1 MLKMPWIVPVP
12 LIPVRCA
19 VPVPGRKAACMFK
32 CPVIG
37 LKVPAK
43 PIPTVPAL
51 PSIVPVNVPLPA
63 MNPDPV
69 DVITATSV
77 PDNVPEISP
86 IVLMVSL

>member
-1 MLKMPWIVPVP
+1 
-12 LIPVRCA
+12 
-19 VPVPGRKAACMFK
+19 MFK

-43 PIPTVPAL
+43 PIPTVPLL
-51 PSIVPVNVPLPA
+51 PSIAPVNVPLPA

-77 PDNVPEISP
+77 PDNVPERSP
-86 IVLMVSL
+86 SALIVRL

>member
-1 MLKMPWIVPVP
+1 MPWIVPVP
-12 LIPVRCA
+12 LIPASCP
-19 VPVPGRKAACMFK
+19 VPVPSRKAALMFN

-43 PIPTVPAL
+43 LIPTVPLL

-77 PDNVPEISP
+77 PDNVPERSP
-86 IVLMVSL
+86 SALIVRL